1 MTILKYIFKYKI
13 IFKLLLIDHLFLKL
27 LLLQQKKKMLGE
39 RIIWLVRYKEG
50 AVLADYN
57 LEFRQQASLQS
68 AGREIKAQDLARIA

>member
-1 MTILKYIFKYKI
+1 
-13 IFKLLLIDHLFLKL
+13 
-27 LLLQQKKKMLGE
+27 MLGE